1 MMKSIPVVGKIAM
14 LAAIL
19 GLFLGMSAFCFFDAG
34 SKVYGVLILLI
45 QNNVGDMV
53 RFVSD
58 GFYYLCEPE
67 VKGMARGVR

>member
-34 SKVYGVLILLI
+34 SKVYGVLILLFKI
-45 QNNVGDMV
+45 MWGIW
-53 RFVSD
+53 FVL
-58 GFYYLCEPE
+58 YL
-67 VKGMARGVR
+67 MAFIIYASRK